1 MLQQQSVWLY
11 CYQQL
16 DVDVDVNVHVD
27 VDVHVL
33 QVEEVQCVQCACNSA
48 CGQC

>member
-27 VDVHVL
+27 VHVL